1 MNSSKMIPFKIVKY
15 TNGKYRI
22 ESIEIHYMFRNDV
35 NFDNLLYEELIDKME
50 EISGILSKE
59 TMIAVFYMD

>member
-1 MNSSKMIPFKIVKY
+1 MNSSKMIPFKITKY

-22 ESIEIHYMFRNDV
+22 ESIVIHYMFRDDV
-35 NFDNLLYEELIDKME
+35 NFDNISYEELINKME

>member
-22 ESIEIHYMFRNDV
+22 ESIEIHYMFRDDV
-35 NFDNLLYEELIDKME
+35 IFDNVSHKELIDKME
-50 EISGILSKE
+50 VISEILSKE

>member
-22 ESIEIHYMFRNDV
+22 ESIVIGYMFRDDL
-35 NFDNLLYEELIDKME
+35 NFDNVLYEELIDKME
-50 EISGILSKE
+50 KISVILSKE
-59 TMIAVFYMD
+59 KMIAVFYMD